1 MDTKIFKDPNPK
13 SSFTLLPKE
22 KENRSNLY
30 ILMEKFFQDCYNNIS
45 LNPRNLKTSYTHPG
59 LYLVVYSST
68 EDGNWIVKLKFGMS
82 MNVYERLKH
91 QKFLFAAL
99 VMTQGEFEAAVPD
112 EIVDE
117 IIKLDLPLCFLFFV
131 F

>member
-1 MDTKIFKDPNPK
+1 M
-13 SSFTLLPKE
+13 
-22 KENRSNLY
+22 
-30 ILMEKFFQDCYNNIS
+30 
-45 LNPRNLKTSYTHPG
+45 
-59 LYLVVYSST
+59 
-68 EDGNWIVKLKFGMS
+68 
-82 MNVYERLKH
+82 RL
-91 QKFLFAAL
+91 FLFAAL